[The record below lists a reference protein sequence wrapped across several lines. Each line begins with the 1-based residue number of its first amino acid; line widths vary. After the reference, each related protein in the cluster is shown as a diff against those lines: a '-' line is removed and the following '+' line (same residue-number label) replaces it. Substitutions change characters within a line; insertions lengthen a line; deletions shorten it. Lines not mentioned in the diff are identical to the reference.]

1 MQVLSLI
8 LDILED
14 LNSGTLPQDTI
25 QDKIYDAKAL
35 LLTTPTVEVKGIVIP
50 DTFKNV
56 HGFTEALG
64 GWIQARRKKR
74 NPPTDRAIQIL
85 INRLSERPSK
95 AVAALDMA
103 TERGWSTIKWDWY
116 DRENEGGGDYE
127 ETGKMRVI
135 QG

>member
-8 LDILED
+8 LDILHDINEREGI
-14 LNSGTLPQDTI
+14 GTDI
-25 QDKIYDAKAL
+25 EDKIEDARAL
-35 LLTTPTVEVKGIVIP
+35 LRTTPSMDVGGIVIP